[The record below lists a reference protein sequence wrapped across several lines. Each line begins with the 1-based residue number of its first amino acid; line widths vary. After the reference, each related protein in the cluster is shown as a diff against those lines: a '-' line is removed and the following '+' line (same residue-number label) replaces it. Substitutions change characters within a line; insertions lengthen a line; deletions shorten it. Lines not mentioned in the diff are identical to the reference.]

1 MDTSSSTVVR
11 AEEFGTLADGAVVH
25 RWTLERD
32 GTRVRVLTYGGI
44 VQSVEVP
51 GRDGVRAQVALGL
64 PDLAGYVAFPGPYL
78 GALVGRY
85 ANRIGG
91 ARFEL
96 DGRTHR
102 LTRNEGRNHV
112 HGGARGFDK
121 RVWRAREVAEGVEL
135 SLVSEDGEEGFPG
148 RLTVSAAYT
157 LDEGGALRIAYRA
170 TTDAPTVLNLTNHTY
185 WNLAGVDAD
194 GGAGTGPG
202 TPAGVDADTG
212 ADATAGARTDPGPEG
227 SGALGQVLRI
237 AAGRITPVDGESL
250 PTGAFLPVDG
260 TRFDF
265 REPRPLGP
273 GYDHNFVLDG
283 PDGADAGPAAE
294 LHDPR
299 SGRILTVTTTEPG
312 LQLYTADHFDGRPFG
327 PCAGIALETQH
338 FPDSPNRPGFP
349 STVLRPGEE
358 FVSTTVYGF
367 GVR

>member
-1 MDTSSSTVVR
+1 MVTGSGTATATED
-11 AEEFGTLADGAVVH
+11 FGTLADGTPVH

-51 GRDGVRAQVALGL
+51 DRDGARAGVALGL
-64 PDLAGYVAFPGPYL
+64 PDLAGYETFTGPYF

-102 LTRNEGRNHV
+102 LAPNEGRNQV

-121 RVWRAREVAEGVEL
+121 RVWRAREVAGGVEL

-148 RLTVSAAYT
+148 RLAVSAAYT
-157 LDEGGALRIAYRA
+157 LDEGGALRITYRA

-185 WNLAGVDAD
+185 WNLAGD
-194 GGAGTGPG
+194 
-202 TPAGVDADTG
+202 
-212 ADATAGARTDPGPEG
+212 G
-227 SGALGQVLRI
+227 SGSALGQVLRI
-237 AAGRITPVDGESL
+237 AAGRITPADAESL
-250 PTGAFLPVDG
+250 PTGAFLPVAG

-265 REPRPLGP
+265 REPEPVGA

-283 PDGADAGPAAE
+283 TGPAAE
-294 LHDPR
+294 LYDAA
-299 SGRILTVTTTEPG
+299 SGRVLTVTTTEPG

-338 FPDSPNRPGFP
+338 FPDSPNRPEFP

-358 FVSTTVYGF
+358 SVSTTVYGF
-367 GVR
+367 TVR

>member
-1 MDTSSSTVVR
+1 MITGSGTALR
-11 AEEFGTLADGAVVH
+11 TEEFGTLADGTPVH

-51 GRDGVRAQVALGL
+51 DRDGVRADIALGL
-64 PDLAGYVAFPGPYL
+64 PDLAGYETFTGPYF

-102 LTRNEGRNHV
+102 VTPNEGRNQV

-121 RVWRAREVAEGVEL
+121 RVWRAREVADGVEL
-135 SLVSEDGEEGFPG
+135 LLVAEDGEEGFPG
-148 RLTVSAAYT
+148 RLTMSAAYT
-157 LDEGGALRIAYRA
+157 LDEGGALRITYRA
-170 TTDAPTVLNLTNHTY
+170 TTDAPTVLNPTNHTY
-185 WNLAGVDAD
+185 WNLAG
-194 GGAGTGPG
+194 AG
-202 TPAGVDADTG
+202 
-212 ADATAGARTDPGPEG
+212 RG
-227 SGALGQVLRI
+227 SALGQELRI
-237 AAGRITPVDGESL
+237 AAGRITPVDTESL
-250 PTGAFLPVDG
+250 PTGEFLPVEG

-265 REPRPLGP
+265 RAPRPLGP
-273 GYDHNFVLDG
+273 AYDHNFVLDAAG
-283 PDGADAGPAAE
+283 PDPAAE
-294 LHDPR
+294 LYDAG
-299 SGRILTVTTTEPG
+299 SGRVLTVTTTEPG

-327 PCAGIALETQH
+327 PCAGVALETQH
-338 FPDSPNRPGFP
+338 FPDSPNRPEFP

-367 GVR
+367 SVR